1 MRNDVEKRWHGAGAP
16 RFLDF
21 LSSKTKGHIS
31 SLSVDQLLKT
41 KVAIRAIPSVQRHR
55 HEKEYVAKEFCSRN
69 FFGDRPPRK
78 RRKEV
83 RYPDP
88 DAGQKDL

>member
-1 MRNDVEKRWHGAGAP
+1 MRTDVEKRWHGVGAG

-21 LSSKTKGHIS
+21 LSAKTKGHIS

-55 HEKEYVAKEFCSRN
+55 REKEYVASEICSRN
-69 FFGDRPPRK
+69 VFGDRPPRK
-78 RRKEV
+78 RRKEARHLDLEKV
-83 RYPDP
+83 P
-88 DAGQKDL
+88 KDV